1 MSFLQ
6 RRLHRRCINILSP
19 LGQSLSA
26 PPVITSVNDSV
37 VEVDIGQSVTL
48 FCAASG
54 TPIPNVTWVRADG
67 SLLKLPSGGSAVLR
81 VSYYELSK
89 SILVYLIQSNSM
101 VRTSLGPWRQEWFE
115 PLRIHHSTR
124 SGGKWD

>member
-1 MSFLQ
+1 MTFLQ
-6 RRLHRRCINILSP
+6 RRLHWCCINILFL

-48 FCAASG
+48 FCEASG

-81 VSYYELSK
+81 VSYYELLSK
-89 SILVYLIQSNSM
+89 SILV
-101 VRTSLGPWRQEWFE
+101 
-115 PLRIHHSTR
+115 
-124 SGGKWD
+124 